1 VLPDSFIE
9 ELRYRSDIESVVG
22 GYVRLKRRGK
32 NLLGLCPFH
41 NEKTPSFTVYPE
53 NQSFYCFGCGTGG
66 DVITFVRKAENLD
79 YIEAIKLLADRAGM
93 KMPEDGVDDHTARLK
108 TRILELNRE
117 SARFFHQQFS
127 TPAGR
132 RGLDYLRARGLSDN
146 TIRRFGLGY
155 APEGWDNLRN
165 FLSAKGYTKEEML
178 AAAVVAQGRNNS
190 TYDLFRGRVMFPIID
205 LRGAVIGFGGRAMDE
220 KGPKYLNSPD
230 TPVFKKSRNL
240 FALNVAKA
248 TKRSQLILCEGYMDV
263 IAVHQGG
270 FDNAVATLGTSLTS
284 EQARIISQYTN
295 EVVVAYDSDGAGQ
308 AAAKRAINI
317 FDSTGVAVKVLS
329 ITGAK
334 DPDEFLK
341 KYGPE
346 RFEILLSG
354 SAGATDYNI
363 ARIKQKFDMD
373 TADGRVAFL
382 KEFTTL
388 LAEIRNPIEREV
400 YAAREAEASGIN
412 KQAILAEVES
422 KIKRRQKAKEKKE
435 DRDLRPYTPGPPG
448 AVRQDP
454 DRLKYPKYAIA
465 EEKLL
470 GLLFKHPDCYA
481 KTAEK
486 LPPERFVTA
495 FNRQLYQAVC
505 GKLAQHGQV
514 NLSMFVQELNDEE
527 MNRLS
532 WITSPQQIE
541 TITRDGWQDYV
552 DTILGFAQQ
561 PSSEEIRSMS
571 NDEWAK
577 IFQNK

>member
-1 VLPDSFIE
+1 MLPDSFIE
-9 ELRYRSDIESVVG
+9 ELRFRSDIESVIG

-66 DVITFVRKAENLD
+66 DVITFIRKAENLD

-93 KMPEDGVDDHTARLK
+93 KMPEDSVDDRVARMK

-117 SARFFHQQFS
+117 SARYFHSQLS

-132 RGLDYLRARGLSDN
+132 RGLDYLRARGLSDS

-165 FLSAKGYTKEEML
+165 FLSSKGYTKEEML
-178 AAAVVAQGRNNS
+178 AAAVVVQGKNNS
-190 TYDLFRGRVMFPIID
+190 TYDMFRGRVMFPIID
-205 LRGAVIGFGGRAMDE
+205 LRGAVIGFGGRTMDE
-220 KGPKYLNSPD
+220 RGPKYLNSPD

-240 FALNVAKA
+240 FALNLAKA
-248 TKRSQLILCEGYMDV
+248 TKRPQLILCEGYMDV

-341 KYGPE
+341 KYGSE
-346 RFEILLSG
+346 RFEMLLSG

-363 ARIKQKFDMD
+363 ARIRQKYDMD
-373 TADGRVAFL
+373 SADGRVAFL
-382 KEFTTL
+382 KEFTSL
-388 LAEIRNPIEREV
+388 LADIRNPIEREV
-400 YAAREAEASGIN
+400 YAAREAEATGIN
-412 KQAILAEVES
+412 KQAILSEVDS
-422 KIKRRQKAKEKKE
+422 KIKRRQKAREKKE

-448 AVRQDP
+448 AARQDP
-454 DRLKYPKYAIA
+454 DRMRWPKYAIA

-470 GLLFKHPDCYA
+470 GMLFKYPDCYA
-481 KTAEK
+481 KTVEK
-486 LPPERFVTA
+486 LPPEKFVTE
-495 FNRQLYQAVC
+495 FNRRLYRAVC
-505 GKLAQHGQV
+505 DKMAQHGQV
-514 NLSMFVQELNDEE
+514 NLSMFAQELSDEE

-532 WITSPQQIE
+532 WITSPQQVD
-541 TITRDGWQDYV
+541 TITQDGWKDYV

-561 PSSEEIRSMS
+561 HSTEDIRTMS

-577 IFQNK
+577 MFKNK

>member
-1 VLPDSFIE
+1 MLPDSFIE
-9 ELRYRSDIESVVG
+9 ELRYRSDIETVVG
-22 GYVRLKRRGK
+22 SYVRLKRRGK

-53 NQSFYCFGCGTGG
+53 NQSFYCFGCGVGG
-66 DVITFVRKAENLD
+66 DVITFVRRAENLD

-93 KMPEDGVDDHTARLK
+93 KLPEDGVDDRTARLK

-117 SARFFHQQFS
+117 SARFFHSQLS

-132 RGLDYLRARGLSDN
+132 RGLDYLRARGLSDS

-165 FLSAKGYTKEEML
+165 FLSAKGFTKEEML

-205 LRGAVIGFGGRAMDE
+205 LRGSVIGFGGRTMDE

-240 FALNVAKA
+240 FALNLAKA
-248 TKRSQLILCEGYMDV
+248 TKRTQLILCEGYMDV

-270 FDNAVATLGTSLTS
+270 FDNAVATLGTSLTA

-334 DPDEFLK
+334 DPDEYLK
-341 KYGPE
+341 KFGPE
-346 RFEILLSG
+346 RFEMLLSG
-354 SAGATDYNI
+354 STGATDYNI
-363 ARIKQKFDMD
+363 NRIKQKYDMD
-373 TADGRVAFL
+373 SAEGRVAFL

-388 LAEIRNPIEREV
+388 LADIRNPIEREV
-400 YAAREAEASGIN
+400 YAAREAASTGIN
-412 KQAILAEVES
+412 KQAVLAEVEA
-422 KIKRRQKAKEKKE
+422 KIKRRQRAQEKKE

-448 AVRQDP
+448 AGRQDP
-454 DRLKYPKYAIA
+454 DRLRYPGYAIA

-470 GLLFKHPDCYA
+470 GLLFKYPDSYP

-486 LPPERFVTA
+486 LPPSKFVTA
-495 FNRQLYQAVC
+495 FNRRLYEAVSA
-505 GKLAQHGQV
+505 KLAQHGQV
-514 NLSMFVQELNDEE
+514 NLSMLAGELSDEE
-527 MNRLS
+527 MNRLV
-532 WITSPQQIE
+532 WITSPQQTESISQS
-541 TITRDGWQDYV
+541 GWQDYV
-552 DTILGFAQQ
+552 DTILSFGEKRT
-561 PSSEEIRSMS
+561 SEEIREMPK
-571 NDEWAK
+571 DEWAK
-577 IFQNK
+577 IFKNK